1 MLFFSALL
9 VNDFEEICNLI
20 FESVDKSLKE
30 KNLMTDEI
38 GNYLSELKRFMFMTK
53 KDLFADAQSIKTAN
67 FNYDFQEI
75 QRVEY
80 KVNPNSIL
88 ASKNPIKLDF
98 YHDKDQQKLIS
109 NQLRLYADRS
119 MGLGRMYHQT
129 NLKKFFRNFNLSS

>member
-1 MLFFSALL
+1 
-9 VNDFEEICNLI
+9 
-20 FESVDKSLKE
+20 
-30 KNLMTDEI
+30 
-38 GNYLSELKRFMFMTK
+38 MTK
-53 KDLFADAQSIKTAN
+53 KDLFTDTQSIKTAN

-88 ASKNPIKLDF
+88 ASKNHIKFDF

-119 MGLGRMYHQT
+119 HGLGRLFQQT
-129 NLKKFFRNFNLSS
+129 NVKRIFRNFCVSAQ